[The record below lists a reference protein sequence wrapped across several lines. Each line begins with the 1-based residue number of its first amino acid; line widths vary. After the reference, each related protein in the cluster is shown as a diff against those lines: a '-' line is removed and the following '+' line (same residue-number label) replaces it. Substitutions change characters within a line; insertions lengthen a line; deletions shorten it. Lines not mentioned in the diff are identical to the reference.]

1 MIKLIISI
9 VLGFLFGSVL
19 IASEAFSW
27 YRIQE
32 MFHFQSF
39 HMFGLLLSA
48 IATAAVGIFVIRK
61 TQIRTIFGNQPIVKR
76 KPLEWKRNL
85 LGGLIF
91 GAGWGLTGLC
101 SAPVFILIGLKWEIG
116 LLTLLGALIGTYVF
130 ARIIHKLP

>member
-1 MIKLIISI
+1 MIKLTISI

-32 MFHFQSF
+32 MFYFRSF
-39 HMFGLLLSA
+39 HMYGLLLSA
-48 IATAAVGIFVIRK
+48 IGTGALSVFVIK
-61 TQIRTIFGNQPIVKR
+61 KSGIKTIFGNRPELKR
-76 KPLEWKRNL
+76 KPLEWKKNL

-101 SAPVFILIGLKWEIG
+101 SGPVFILIGLKWEIG
-116 LLTLLGALIGTYVF
+116 LLTLIGALAGTVF
-130 ARIIHKLP
+130 FACITHKLP